1 MDEITIS
8 TLAEFHEQLPQFTE
22 GDTNSFLYRGQSDA
36 GWTVNCSAARRLAE
50 RSPTP
55 MSPYQLIEP
64 LLIPYLEFITDR
76 ARLYGFIPPGFNE
89 TPDGLELL
97 AQLQHQGAATGLIDF
112 TRQPLVALW
121 FACNEADEEN
131 GAVYILPRAATEEIR
146 KREDFEGRKI
156 RSFYEGDK
164 LWSWEP
170 PVRGNRIVAQSSV
183 FIFGVADISYSK
195 IELTKLTIL
204 SESKS
209 DILKQLESIYGV
221 NEEILFSDF
230 SGYAVANASNKTFDF
245 RRNLPLTE

>member
-1 MDEITIS
+1 M
-8 TLAEFHEQLPQFTE
+8 
-22 GDTNSFLYRGQSDA
+22 
-36 GWTVNCSAARRLAE
+36 
-50 RSPTP
+50 
-55 MSPYQLIEP
+55 
-64 LLIPYLEFITDR
+64 LIPYLEFLTDR
-76 ARLYGFIPPGFNE
+76 ARLYGFIPPGFSE

-146 KREDFEGRKI
+146 KREEFEGREI

-164 LWSWEP
+164 LWSWDSHQYAATALLHKVP
-170 PVRGNRIVAQSSV
+170 FFV
-183 FIFGVADISYSK
+183 FGVADISFSK

-204 SESKS
+204 SEIKG

-245 RRNLPLTE
+245 NGISF